1 MHPLIVVDAHLRHV
15 GTRVGDGVVERHVVG
30 VRHPARLL
38 RVVDV
43 GAREVAG
50 RPALDL
56 VADVVLRRDDDG
68 HGHEHDGR
76 DVVVEPVDGVVVG
89 VVPQLLQVHRRQ
101 HADEVRHGRRL
112 TLTPTPTLTRPTL
125 TPRARNHSRNKK
137 TASVCVDSV
146 MLVVGKHRSDLLLG
160 AVCQAA
166 TSHVGVHRRN
176 FLAPLALLCRDDWP
190 RTLARQ
196 TS

>member
-1 MHPLIVVDAHLRHV
+1 MHPLVVVDAHLRHV
-15 GTRVGDGVVERHVVG
+15 GTLVGDGVVERHVIC

-43 GAREVAG
+43 GAGEVAG

-68 HGHEHDGR
+68 HGYEHDGG
-76 DVVVEPVDGVVVG
+76 DVVVETVDGVVVG

-112 TLTPTPTLTRPTL
+112 TLTPTLTRLTL
-125 TPRARNHSRNKK
+125 SPRARNHSRNR
-137 TASVCVDSV
+137 TQRVFAWTPAV
-146 MLVVGKHRSDLLLG
+146 MVVVGKHRSDLLRAKL
-160 AVCQAA
+160 
-166 TSHVGVHRRN
+166 
-176 FLAPLALLCRDDWP
+176 
-190 RTLARQ
+190 
-196 TS
+196 